1 MQAKVTLQHADGTK
15 DICPGLFDQDDA
27 LSSAKQM
34 LKLGKASIVHIQI
47 IGSKLSYRVTKSGMN
62 YNIKGLTQPTL

>member
-1 MQAKVTLQHADGTK
+1 MNAKVTLIQADGTK

-34 LKLGKASIVHIQI
+34 LKLGKATAVCIQI
-47 IGSKLSYRVTKSGMN
+47 IGSKFSYKVTKNGLSYN
-62 YNIKGLTQPTL
+62 LKGYFQPTI